1 MHLNACIGK
10 YKTSCCLSVLD
21 KAAVH
26 FKTGAQVTHPHNS
39 THRRLTYILAII
51 YSSNGVTPTKRG
63 NTTWLVTSLGQWTFT
78 RQAMDGKTVSI
89 CYIHRYFKI
98 NFISVKINV
107 NIACVMRIVLK
118 NKITHVG
125 TRDESELGTR
135 KKTCDCVNDE

>member
-1 MHLNACIGK
+1 
-10 YKTSCCLSVLD
+10 
-21 KAAVH
+21 
-26 FKTGAQVTHPHNS
+26 
-39 THRRLTYILAII
+39 
-51 YSSNGVTPTKRG
+51 
-63 NTTWLVTSLGQWTFT
+63 
-78 RQAMDGKTVSI
+78 MDGKTVSI

-107 NIACVMRIVLK
+107 NIACDANRPQ